1 MGNRSTG
8 ALRQR
13 WQNKHDTAEAAAR
26 SAQLGVAQKSDGE
39 VGVAE
44 AGAVA
49 GGAWSAEEDAQLRE
63 LVTNHGVGNW
73 HAVSADFASSRSSD
87 ALRHRWT
94 KLEKQ
99 GGGWSKGPDSL
110 GRVIMLWTA
119 AEDANLNE
127 LVAKHG
133 AGNWEPISA

>member
-99 GGGWSKGPDSL
+99 GGGVVEGP
-110 GRVIMLWTA
+110 R
-119 AEDANLNE
+119 
-127 LVAKHG
+127 LVRARDHAVDG
-133 AGNWEPISA
+133 C